1 MLLMQLKFTNML
13 YKNLILLLIFFQ
25 AGTVLVFAQ
34 ENSIS
39 LKECYKIAYENH
51 PSAKQKD
58 YYKSVNSLK
67 LENIGINF
75 LPQISFKGQATYQS
89 DVTKLDIN
97 SPLFKAP
104 ELNKDQYKLTMDVRQ
119 LIYDGSST
127 SSQKN
132 VESKQVLVDEQKV
145 EVDLFSLKQRIND
158 LYFSILLLQEKRKVN
173 EVLISDLKSRIAETE
188 SRIKNETANL
198 NNLYI
203 LQAQLL
209 QTEQEIQNIETDIN
223 GNLKML
229 RELIGSNLP
238 ETVTFKYPDFKPF
251 AFDDNLSARPE
262 YKLFEYQK
270 EQLNSY
276 SEVISSKVLPKLSA
290 FGQAGYGRPGLNMLD
305 NSFKPF
311 YLVGLSLTWNPIN
324 WNSDN
329 NEKQIYQINQKIIES
344 QKEAFEKNV
353 KVALEKHKSDIE
365 KYENLIKK
373 DEELIS
379 LREKIAAVTYSQFQN
394 GAVTSTVYV
403 TELNNKTQSQLM
415 LETHKV
421 QLLQAK
427 INYLTTKGIY

>member
-1 MLLMQLKFTNML
+1 ML

-25 AGTVLVFAQ
+25 AGAYSIYAQ

-51 PSAKQKD
+51 PNSKQKD
-58 YYKSVNSLK
+58 YYQSISSLK
-67 LENIGINF
+67 LDNIGINF

-89 DVTKLDIN
+89 DVTKFGLDIPFFQPN
-97 SPLFKAP
+97 ILS
-104 ELNKDQYKLTMDVRQ
+104 KDQYKLTMDVRQ
-119 LIYDGSST
+119 LIYDGNNT

-132 VESKQVLVDEQKV
+132 VESKQILVDEQKV

-158 LYFSILLLQEKRKVN
+158 LYFSVLLLQEKRKVN
-173 EVLISDLKSRIAETE
+173 EVLISDLKSRITETE
-188 SRIKNETANL
+188 SRIKNEVANL

-229 RELIGSNLP
+229 SELIGSNLP
-238 ETVTFKYPDFKPF
+238 ETVTLKYPDFQQF
-251 AFDDNLSARPE
+251 TFDDNLSARPE

-276 SEVISSKVLPKLSA
+276 SDVISSKVLPKLSA

-305 NSFKPF
+305 NSFQPF
-311 YLVGLSLTWNPIN
+311 YTVGLSVSWNPIN

-329 NEKQIYQINQKIIES
+329 NEKQIYQINQKIVDS
-344 QKEAFEKNV
+344 QREAFEKNV
-353 KVALEKHKSDIE
+353 KVILEKHKSDIE

-379 LREKIAAVTYSQFQN
+379 LREKIVAVTYSQFQN
-394 GAVTSTVYV
+394 GTITSTVYI
-403 TELNNKTQSQLM
+403 TELNNKTQTQLM